1 MKVKKMA
8 AAALV
13 LSSVMALGAVG
24 YAAPAADPVKDIKNN
39 GITFYGGANLVEIP
53 LKDIKSPNKNPFGL
67 VYQGAITKNENG
79 KVNIHPVR
87 YTLNGN
93 TIAANIYTPAGYDKT
108 SGKKYPAIV
117 VAHPNGGVKE
127 QVTGLYAQKL
137 AEEGYITITADASF
151 QGASGGT
158 PHMLDN
164 PAFRTEDIHG
174 MVDVIASYPGVD
186 DSRIGALGICGGGGY
201 TLKATQTDK
210 RVKAVATLSMFNS
223 GIVRRNG
230 FLNSGRDTIQKRLL
244 ESSQQRAAEAKGA
257 AIKRTAGMETQDIPE
272 EELKKMPTLY
282 SEGYIYYGKTHR
294 HPNSTFQYTVRSNLD
309 LFTFDAADNMDL
321 INQPLLMIAG
331 DKADTLYMTQDA
343 FKKATGTNNKEL
355 YLVKGATHIQT
366 YWVPKYVNEIEG
378 KLASFY
384 KGNL

>member
-1 MKVKKMA
+1 MKLKKTVMMG
-8 AAALV
+8 LV
-13 LSSVMALGAVG
+13 LSSLMAVG
-24 YAAPAADPVKDIKNN
+24 AGAYAAPVEDSIKDTQNN
-39 GITFYGGANLVEIP
+39 GIAFYGGTNLVEIP
-53 LKDIKSPNKNPFGL
+53 LKDSKSPNANPFGL
-67 VYQGAITKNENG
+67 VYQGAITKNEKG
-79 KVNIHPVR
+79 KVNIHPVH
-87 YTLNGN
+87 YNLNGN

-108 SGKKYPAIV
+108 SSKKYAAIV

-127 QVTGLYAQKL
+127 QVAGLYAQKL
-137 AEEGYITITADASF
+137 AEEGYITIAADASF

-174 MVDVIASYPGVD
+174 MVDVIASYSGVD

-230 FLNSGRDTIQKRLL
+230 FMNSGRDTIQKRLL

-257 AIKRTAGMETQDIPE
+257 AIKRTVGMETQEIPE

-282 SEGYIYYGKTHR
+282 REGYIYYGKTHR
-294 HPNSTFQYTVRSNLD
+294 HPNSTFQYTVRSNLG

-331 DKADTLYMTQDA
+331 DKADTLYMTEDA

-384 KGNL
+384 KANL

>member
-1 MKVKKMA
+1 MTKQKRKDAKASFLFYFYRFDLRQRALFQPLAPGKADEEQQAPDAQFA
-8 AAALV
+8 AHGTPNAHQAQPGSQQERQRQPDAPHTDYV
-13 LSSVMALGAVG
+13 QHKTGGAVARTLHG
-24 YAAPAADPVKDIKNN
+24 TAGHDGSAEHGLGPGFDAQ
-39 GITFYGGANLVEIP
+39 NL
-53 LKDIKSPNKNPFGL
+53 ST
-67 VYQGAITKNENG
+67 Q
-79 KVNIHPVR
+79 
-87 YTLNGN
+87 
-93 TIAANIYTPAGYDKT
+93 
-108 SGKKYPAIV
+108 S
-117 VAHPNGGVKE
+117 
-127 QVTGLYAQKL
+127 
-137 AEEGYITITADASF
+137 
-151 QGASGGT
+151 
-158 PHMLDN
+158 
-164 PAFRTEDIHG
+164 
-174 MVDVIASYPGVD
+174 D

-210 RVKAVATLSMFNS
+210 RVKAVATLSMFNF

-309 LFTFDAADNMDL
+309 LFTFDEADNMDL

>member
-1 MKVKKMA
+1 MKLKKTVMMG
-8 AAALV
+8 LV
-13 LSSVMALGAVG
+13 LSSLMAVG
-24 YAAPAADPVKDIKNN
+24 AGAYAAPVEDSIKDTQNN
-39 GITFYGGANLVEIP
+39 GIAFYGGTNLVEIP
-53 LKDIKSPNKNPFGL
+53 LKDSKSPNANPFGL
-67 VYQGAITKNENG
+67 VYQGAITKNEKG
-79 KVNIHPVR
+79 KVNIHLVH
-87 YTLNGN
+87 YNLNGN

-108 SGKKYPAIV
+108 SSKKYAAIV

-127 QVTGLYAQKL
+127 QVAGLYAQKL
-137 AEEGYITITADASF
+137 AEEGYITIAADASF

-230 FLNSGRDTIQKRLL
+230 FMNSGRDTIQKRLL

-257 AIKRTAGMETQDIPE
+257 AIKRTVGMETQEIPE
-272 EELKKMPTLY
+272 E
-282 SEGYIYYGKTHR
+282 
-294 HPNSTFQYTVRSNLD
+294 
-309 LFTFDAADNMDL
+309 DADF
-321 INQPLLMIAG
+321 I
-331 DKADTLYMTQDA
+331 
-343 FKKATGTNNKEL
+343 
-355 YLVKGATHIQT
+355 
-366 YWVPKYVNEIEG
+366 
-378 KLASFY
+378 
-384 KGNL
+384 